1 MQTQGGGTFSE
12 CLGLG
17 PRGCE
22 VCATSGSLLCL
33 CLPCV
38 VWYPLAALMN
48 FYQRRQI
55 VRKYNIEG
63 EDGCCGGC
71 CAGCVLYPCGMAEQN
86 VFLREQRE
94 EKRLAEVGAL
104 GAGSHPRPGGMGAA
118 SFHLPRQHSRGDHDA
133 EPPAPA
139 AMSRNSLLMPPASTL
154 NHPAPRGGIEMSALA
169 SDSESAESPPIFKQ
183 DEEAKVAQLEPVA
196 SPVGL
201 AGRGAGGGDGGGG
214 EGRGGAQ
221 GPLNPS
227 MSDEELSAVTFG
239 LKRPTVEEAEVM
251 NPLSTFRG
259 AAAVAQA
266 QRKFRAGAQRKAQ

>member
-1 MQTQGGGTFSE
+1 M
-12 CLGLG
+12 GLG

-22 VCATSGSLLCL
+22 VCVTSGSLLCF
-33 CLPCV
+33 CLPCI

-48 FYQRRQI
+48 YYQRRQI

-63 EDGCCGGC
+63 EDGCCGSC

-94 EKRLAEVGAL
+94 VKRLAEAGSR
-104 GAGSHPRPGGMGAA
+104 GAGSHPGLGGVGAA
-118 SFHLPRQHSRGDHDA
+118 SLHLPSQHPRGEHRA

-139 AMSRNSLLMPPASTL
+139 AMSRNSLLMPPASTIKR
-154 NHPAPRGGIEMSALA
+154 PAPQGGIEMSALD

-183 DEEAKVAQLEPVA
+183 DEEAKVAQLEPLA
-196 SPVGL
+196 SPASF
-201 AGRGAGGGDGGGG
+201 AGRAVGGGGG
-214 EGRGGAQ
+214 EGQGGGR

-251 NPLSTFRG
+251 NPLSTIRG
-259 AAAVAQA
+259 AATVAQA
-266 QRKFRAGAQRKAQ
+266 QRKFRAGAQRIA

>member
-1 MQTQGGGTFSE
+1 M
-12 CLGLG
+12 
-17 PRGCE
+17 
-22 VCATSGSLLCL
+22 CATSGSLLCF

-48 FYQRRQI
+48 YYQRRQI

-94 EKRLAEVGAL
+94 AKRLAEAGPRGAGPHPGPGGVGAVSL
-104 GAGSHPRPGGMGAA
+104 
-118 SFHLPRQHSRGDHDA
+118 HLPSQHPLGDHRA

-139 AMSRNSLLMPPASTL
+139 AMSRNSLLMPPASTFKR
-154 NHPAPRGGIEMSALA
+154 PAPQGGIEMSALD

-196 SPVGL
+196 SPASFADRGVGK
-201 AGRGAGGGDGGGG
+201 GGG
-214 EGRGGAQ
+214 ERRGVAR

-227 MSDEELSAVTFG
+227 TSDEELSAMTFG

-259 AAAVAQA
+259 AATVTQA
-266 QRKFRAGAQRKAQ
+266 QRKFRAGAQRIAK

>member
-1 MQTQGGGTFSE
+1 
-12 CLGLG
+12 
-17 PRGCE
+17 
-22 VCATSGSLLCL
+22 
-33 CLPCV
+33 
-38 VWYPLAALMN
+38 MN
-48 FYQRRQI
+48 YYQRRQI

-63 EDGCCGGC
+63 EDGCCGSC

-94 EKRLAEVGAL
+94 AKRLAEAGPRGAGPHPGPGGVGAVSL
-104 GAGSHPRPGGMGAA
+104 
-118 SFHLPRQHSRGDHDA
+118 HLPSQHPLGDHHA

-139 AMSRNSLLMPPASTL
+139 AMSRNSLLMPPASTFKR
-154 NHPAPRGGIEMSALA
+154 PAPQGGIEMSALD

-196 SPVGL
+196 SPASFADRGVGK
-201 AGRGAGGGDGGGG
+201 GGG
-214 EGRGGAQ
+214 EGRGVAR

-227 MSDEELSAVTFG
+227 MSDEELSAMTFG

-259 AAAVAQA
+259 AATVTQA
-266 QRKFRAGAQRKAQ
+266 QRKFRAGAQRIAK

>member
-1 MQTQGGGTFSE
+1 
-12 CLGLG
+12 
-17 PRGCE
+17 
-22 VCATSGSLLCL
+22 
-33 CLPCV
+33 
-38 VWYPLAALMN
+38 MN
-48 FYQRRQI
+48 YYQRRQI

-63 EDGCCGGC
+63 EDGCCGSC

-94 EKRLAEVGAL
+94 AKRLAEAGPRGAGPHPGPGGVGAVSL
-104 GAGSHPRPGGMGAA
+104 
-118 SFHLPRQHSRGDHDA
+118 HLPSQHPLGDHRA

-139 AMSRNSLLMPPASTL
+139 AMSRNSLLMPPASTFKR
-154 NHPAPRGGIEMSALA
+154 PAPQGGIEMSALD

-196 SPVGL
+196 SPASFADRGVGK
-201 AGRGAGGGDGGGG
+201 GGG
-214 EGRGGAQ
+214 EGRGVAR

-227 MSDEELSAVTFG
+227 MSDEELSAMTFG

-259 AAAVAQA
+259 AATVTQA
-266 QRKFRAGAQRKAQ
+266 QRKFRAGAQRIAK

>member
-1 MQTQGGGTFSE
+1 
-12 CLGLG
+12 
-17 PRGCE
+17 
-22 VCATSGSLLCL
+22 
-33 CLPCV
+33 
-38 VWYPLAALMN
+38 MN

-94 EKRLAEVGAL
+94 AKRLAEVGAL
-104 GAGSHPRPGGMGAA
+104 GAGFHPRPGGMGAA

-154 NHPAPRGGIEMSALA
+154 NHPAPRGGIEMSALD

-201 AGRGAGGGDGGGG
+201 AVRGAGGGDGGGG
-214 EGRGGAQ
+214 EGRGGSQ